1 MRNHAYEMA
10 SSALSA
16 AFWRKR
22 KVTGRGFNHLLPVL
36 FLAVAL
42 CFGQAAPV
50 LAEAGTGTAA
60 SEDTELPETEI
71 SDAGMADLPEM
82 KQEDAELS
90 AVETTADNYRNYYE
104 IFVYSFYDS
113 DGDGIGDLNGVREKL
128 DYIEEMGFDGIWLM
142 PVMPSTTY
150 HKYDV
155 TDYYGIDEEYGTLE
169 EFQALVEECHERGIK
184 VVIDFVIN
192 HTSSQ
197 HEWFQEAC
205 AYLAALEDG
214 EEPDENECPYVGYY
228 HFSREQQSSSYY
240 EIPTASGDAAST
252 ADAETDQEAAADEE
266 AAKESA
272 AELEDNVSGTEFA
285 GSTWYYEGVFWS
297 EMPDLDLSNEA
308 LRAEL
313 EEIAAYWI
321 NMGVDGFRMDAALH
335 FEESD
340 TAFNTEVLNWLY
352 SYCLSL
358 DPDFYMVSEVWAN
371 EATITDYYASG
382 TPSMFNFD
390 MAEAEGKLIKAARG
404 TLKISSLMDS
414 MLQWQEDFSAENA
427 DYIDAAFISN
437 HDTGRISNALV
448 SDENDMKMAA
458 GLLMTMSGNT
468 FVYYGE
474 EIGMKSKGSA
484 DENKR
489 LPMYWSDVDTEGMT
503 NGPEDAEEGITS
515 SFAAADEQLV
525 DETSIL
531 NYYKRAIALRN
542 ENPEITRGTVEKVE
556 ELCDGNAKVSVSAD
570 LAADGG
576 GSDESASESASEHAD
591 SIAAILKTWNDSTIA
606 ILYNTSDDVV
616 DVDLTG
622 TSLAGME
629 ISGYLTLN
637 GEEITFS
644 EDTVRMPAQSILVL
658 R

>member
-1 MRNHAYEMA
+1 MKNRMRIDTY
-10 SSALSA
+10 LSA
-16 AFWRKR
+16 VFRKNL
-22 KVTGRGFNHLLPVL
+22 KATGSGAKRLLPVL
-36 FLAVAL
+36 FLTFSL
-42 CFGQAAPV
+42 CFGQTMPAM
-50 LAEAGTGTAA
+50 AE
-60 SEDTELPETEI
+60 S
-71 SDAGMADLPEM
+71 
-82 KQEDAELS
+82 EDAENIELTEAES
-90 AVETTADNYRNYYE
+90 ASGTEIAEATEFAETETNTDVMVQGSETESVSNEEITIDDNYRNYYE

-169 EFQALVEECHERGIK
+169 DFQALVDECHARGIH

-197 HEWFQEAC
+197 HAWFQTAC
-205 AYLAALEDG
+205 EYLASLEEG
-214 EEPDENECPYVGYY
+214 EEPDESACPYVGYY
-228 HFSREQQSSSYY
+228 HFSQTQESSNYY
-240 EIPTASGDAAST
+240 EIPVT
-252 ADAETDQEAAADEE
+252 
-266 AAKESA
+266 
-272 AELEDNVSGTEFA
+272 
-285 GSTWYYEGVFWS
+285 GSQVWYYEGVFWS

-313 EEIAAYWI
+313 EAIAAYWI
-321 NMGVDGFRMDAALH
+321 DMGVDGFRMDAALH

-340 TAFNTEVLNWLY
+340 TSFNTEVLNWLY
-352 SYCLSL
+352 SYCLTL
-358 DPDFYMVSEVWAN
+358 DADFYMVSEVWAN
-371 EATITDYYASG
+371 EATIADYYASG

-404 TLKISSLMDS
+404 TLKVSSLIDS
-414 MLQWQEDFSAENA
+414 MIKWQEDFSAENP

-437 HDTGRISNALV
+437 HDTGRISNALT
-448 SDENDMKMAA
+448 SDENDIKMAA

-489 LPMYWSDVDTEGMT
+489 LPMYWSETDTTGMT
-503 NGPEDAEEGITS
+503 DGPADAEEGIVS
-515 SFAAADEQLV
+515 SFAAADEQLA

-531 NYYKRAIALRN
+531 NYYKRAIALRK
-542 ENPEITRGTVEKVE
+542 ENPEIARGTIEKVE
-556 ELCDGNAKVSVSAD
+556 ELCDGNQ
-570 LAADGG
+570 G
-576 GSDESASESASEHAD
+576 
-591 SIAAILKTWNDSTIA
+591 AILKTWEDSTIA
-606 ILYNTSDDVV
+606 ILYNTSDEE
-616 DVDLTG
+616 LEIELSG
-622 TSLAGME
+622 TALSGME
-629 ISGYLTLN
+629 VSGYLTLN
-637 GEEITFS
+637 NEEIALAD
-644 EDTVRMPAQSILVL
+644 DTAVMPAQSILVL

>member
-1 MRNHAYEMA
+1 MRNNACERA
-10 SSALSA
+10 FSTLSA
-16 AFWRKR
+16 VFWRIR
-22 KVTGRGFNHLLPVL
+22 KATGSRLKYLLPVL
-36 FLAVAL
+36 FLAISV
-42 CFGQAAPV
+42 CFWVRTPV
-50 LAEAGTGTAA
+50 MAESESETCEVIETADEAA
-60 SEDTELPETEI
+60 SDNKAAGDGNAASNAVDEI
-71 SDAGMADLPEM
+71 D
-82 KQEDAELS
+82 
-90 AVETTADNYRNYYE
+90 DNYRNYYE

-169 EFQALVEECHERGIK
+169 DFQALVEECHKRGIR

-205 AYLAALEDG
+205 AYLASLEKC
-214 EEPDENECPYVGYY
+214 EEPDENVCPYVGYY
-228 HFSREQQSSSYY
+228 HFSQTQESSDYY
-240 EIPTASGDAAST
+240 EIPAAGNSI
-252 ADAETDQEAAADEE
+252 
-266 AAKESA
+266 
-272 AELEDNVSGTEFA
+272 
-285 GSTWYYEGVFWS
+285 WYYEGVFWS
-297 EMPDLDLSNEA
+297 EMPDLDLSNEM

-313 EEIAAYWI
+313 EAIAAYWI
-321 NMGVDGFRMDAALH
+321 DMGVDGFRMDAALH

-340 TAFNTEVLNWLY
+340 TTFNTEALNWMY
-352 SYCLSL
+352 SYCLTL
-358 DPDFYMVSEVWAN
+358 DPDFYMVSEVWSS
-371 EATITDYYASG
+371 ETTIADYYASG

-390 MAEAEGKLIKAARG
+390 MADAEGKLIKAARG
-404 TLKISSLMDS
+404 TLKVSSLIDS
-414 MLQWQEDFSAENA
+414 MVKWQEDFSAENP

-448 SDENDMKMAA
+448 SDENDVKMAA
-458 GLLMTMSGNT
+458 GLLMTMSGST

-474 EIGMKSKGSA
+474 EIGMKSKGTA

-489 LPMYWSDVDTEGMT
+489 LPMFWSETDTEGMT
-503 NGPEDAEEGITS
+503 DGPADAEEGIAS
-515 SFAAADEQLV
+515 SFAAVDEQLA

-542 ENPEITRGTVEKVE
+542 ENPEIARGTIEKVE
-556 ELCDGNAKVSVSAD
+556 EFCDGNQ
-570 LAADGG
+570 G
-576 GSDESASESASEHAD
+576 
-591 SIAAILKTWNDSTIA
+591 AILKTWEDSTIA
-606 ILYNTSDDVV
+606 ILYNTSDDELE
-616 DVDLTG
+616 VDLSG
-622 TSLAGME
+622 TTLSGMA

-637 GEEITFS
+637 DEEIILT
-644 EDTVRMPAQSILVL
+644 DDVAMMPAQSILVL

>member
-1 MRNHAYEMA
+1 MRNNACERA
-10 SSALSA
+10 FSTLSA
-16 AFWRKR
+16 VFWQKR
-22 KVTGRGFNHLLPVL
+22 KATGSRLKYLLPVF
-36 FLAVAL
+36 FLAISA
-42 CFGQAAPV
+42 CFGQTVPVMAASDSDITDSEI
-50 LAEAGTGTAA
+50 AETETTGTEAA
-60 SEDTELPETEI
+60 ET
-71 SDAGMADLPEM
+71 AGMMTEALD
-82 KQEDAELS
+82 
-90 AVETTADNYRNYYE
+90 DNYRNYYE

-155 TDYYGIDEEYGTLE
+155 TDYYGIDEEYGTVE
-169 EFQALVEECHERGIK
+169 DFQALIEECHERGIR

-197 HEWFQEAC
+197 HEWFQTAC
-205 AYLAALEDG
+205 EYLASLDEG
-214 EEPDENECPYVGYY
+214 EEPDESVCPYVGYY
-228 HFSREQQSSSYY
+228 HFSQTQENSDYY
-240 EIPTASGDAAST
+240 EIPVTGS
-252 ADAETDQEAAADEE
+252 
-266 AAKESA
+266 
-272 AELEDNVSGTEFA
+272 
-285 GSTWYYEGVFWS
+285 STWYYEGVFWS

-313 EEIAAYWI
+313 ENIAAWWI
-321 NMGVDGFRMDAALH
+321 DMGVDGFRMDAALH

-352 SYCLSL
+352 SYCLTL

-371 EATITDYYASG
+371 ETTIAAYYASG

-404 TLKISSLMDS
+404 TLKVSSLVDS
-414 MLQWQEDFSAENA
+414 MIQWQEDFSAENL

-448 SDENDMKMAA
+448 SDENDVKMAA
-458 GLLMTMSGNT
+458 GLLMTMNGST

-474 EIGMKSKGSA
+474 EIGMKSKGTA

-489 LPMYWSDVDTEGMT
+489 LPMIWSDTDDTGMT
-503 NGPEDAEEGITS
+503 DGPADAEEGITS
-515 SFAAADEQLV
+515 SFAAVDEQLA

-531 NYYKRAIALRN
+531 NYYKRAIALRDA
-542 ENPEITRGTVEKVE
+542 NPEIARGTIEKVE
-556 ELCDGNAKVSVSAD
+556 ELCDGNT
-570 LAADGG
+570 
-576 GSDESASESASEHAD
+576 
-591 SIAAILKTWNDSTIA
+591 AAILKTWEESTIA
-606 ILYNTSDDVV
+606 ILYNTSDDEVE
-616 DVDLTG
+616 LNLAG
-622 TSLAGME
+622 TAISGME

-637 GEEITFS
+637 DEEIMLA
-644 EDTVRMPAQSILVL
+644 DDVAVLPAQSILVL

>member
-1 MRNHAYEMA
+1 MRTNV
-10 SSALSA
+10 SDGVFSALSA
-16 AFWRKR
+16 VFRKNR
-22 KVTGRGFNHLLPVL
+22 NVTRSGGKHLLL
-36 FLAVAL
+36 IMFLAAAL
-42 CFGQAAPV
+42 CFGQTIPA
-50 LAEAGTGTAA
+50 LAE
-60 SEDTELPETEI
+60 SETEAAETDETGL
-71 SDAGMADLPEM
+71 SETEMAEADA
-82 KQEDAELS
+82 
-90 AVETTADNYRNYYE
+90 TADNYRNYYE

-169 EFQALVEECHERGIK
+169 DFQALVEECHERGIK

-197 HEWFQEAC
+197 HEWFQTAC

-214 EEPDENECPYVGYY
+214 EEPDEKECPYVGYY
-228 HFSREQQSSSYY
+228 HFSKEQESSSYY
-240 EIPTASGDAAST
+240 EIPAVND
-252 ADAETDQEAAADEE
+252 D
-266 AAKESA
+266 SA
-272 AELEDNVSGTEFA
+272 A
-285 GSTWYYEGVFWS
+285 TWYYEGVFWS

-308 LRAEL
+308 LREEL

-335 FEESD
+335 FEEGD

-371 EATITDYYASG
+371 EATIADYYASG

-404 TLKISSLMDS
+404 TLKIANLVDS
-414 MLQWQEDFSAENA
+414 MIQWQEDFSAENSG
-427 DYIDAAFISN
+427 YIDAAFISN

-448 SDENDMKMAA
+448 SDENDIKMAA

-489 LPMYWSDVDTEGMT
+489 LPMFWSDVDTGGMT
-503 NGPEDAEEGITS
+503 DGPADAEEGITS
-515 SFAAADEQLV
+515 SFAAADEQLE

-531 NYYKRAIALRN
+531 NYYKRALALRN
-542 ENPEITRGTVEKVE
+542 ENPEIARGTVEKVE
-556 ELCDGNAKVSVSAD
+556 ELCDGSAKTSFSVSS
-570 LAADGG
+570 AADD
-576 GSDESASESASEHAD
+576 GSAEEGVSESASESTSESVSEYASENAD
-591 SIAAILKTWNDSTIA
+591 SIAAILKTWKDSTIA
-606 ILYNTSDDVV
+606 ILYNTSDDAVN
-616 DVDLTG
+616 VDLAG
-622 TSLAGME
+622 TTLEGME

-637 GEEITFS
+637 GEEITLS
-644 EDTVRMPAQSILVL
+644 ENVVQMSAQSILVL

>member
-1 MRNHAYEMA
+1 MRNNAFKRAFSTLSAVFWQNRKATGSRLKYLLPVFFLAIAVCFGRNAPVMA
-10 SSALSA
+10 SSE
-16 AFWRKR
+16 
-22 KVTGRGFNHLLPVL
+22 N
-36 FLAVAL
+36 
-42 CFGQAAPV
+42 
-50 LAEAGTGTAA
+50 
-60 SEDTELPETEI
+60 ET
-71 SDAGMADLPEM
+71 AGMSEALDEAADGL
-82 KQEDAELS
+82 DAID
-90 AVETTADNYRNYYE
+90 DNYRNYYE

-169 EFQALVEECHERGIK
+169 DFKALVEECHERGIR
-184 VVIDFVIN
+184 VVMDFVIN

-205 AYLAALEDG
+205 AYLATLEEG
-214 EEPDENECPYVGYY
+214 EEPDETICPYVGYY
-228 HFSREQQSSSYY
+228 HFSQTQESSDYY
-240 EIPTASGDAAST
+240 EIP
-252 ADAETDQEAAADEE
+252 
-266 AAKESA
+266 
-272 AELEDNVSGTEFA
+272 VA
-285 GSTWYYEGVFWS
+285 GSSTWYYEGVFWS

-313 EEIAAYWI
+313 ETIAAYWI
-321 NMGVDGFRMDAALH
+321 EMGVDGFRMDAALH

-352 SYCLSL
+352 SYCLTL
-358 DPDFYMVSEVWAN
+358 EPDFYMVSEVWSS
-371 EATITDYYASG
+371 ETTIADYYASG

-390 MAEAEGKLIKAARG
+390 MADAEGKLIKAARG
-404 TLKISSLMDS
+404 TLKVSSLIDYMIK
-414 MLQWQEDFSAENA
+414 WQEDFSAENP

-448 SDENDMKMAA
+448 SDENDVKIAA
-458 GLLMTMSGNT
+458 GLLMTMSGST

-474 EIGMKSKGSA
+474 EIGMKSKGTA

-489 LPMYWSDVDTEGMT
+489 LPMYWSETDTEGMT
-503 NGPEDAEEGITS
+503 DGPADAEEGIVS
-515 SFAAADEQLV
+515 SFAAADEQLA

-542 ENPEITRGTVEKVE
+542 ENPEIARGTIEKVE
-556 ELCDGNAKVSVSAD
+556 ELCDGNQ
-570 LAADGG
+570 
-576 GSDESASESASEHAD
+576 
-591 SIAAILKTWNDSTIA
+591 AAILKTWEDSTIA
-606 ILYNTSDDVV
+606 ILYNTSDEELE
-616 DVDLTG
+616 VDLSG
-622 TSLAGME
+622 TVLSGME
-629 ISGYLTLN
+629 AGGYLTLN
-637 GEEITFS
+637 NEEIVLT
-644 EDTVRMPAQSILVL
+644 DDVAVMPAQSILVL